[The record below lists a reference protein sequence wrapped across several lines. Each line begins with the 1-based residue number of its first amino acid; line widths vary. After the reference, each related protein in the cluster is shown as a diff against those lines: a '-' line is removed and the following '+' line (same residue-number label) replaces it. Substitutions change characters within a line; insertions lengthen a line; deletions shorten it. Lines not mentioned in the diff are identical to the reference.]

1 MNKQKLE
8 QNLSQNISAKQIQF
22 LNLLQIPITLL
33 QERIQKELE
42 ENPTLEE
49 SEENEEDIVNENN
62 MGAPSIYNTKGDF
75 NPVQIEDKKETLA
88 NYLSEQLVNLELNET
103 DTFLINY
110 LINSLDGYGFLSS
123 DLHTISNDLLTQED
137 LDVNEEKLSFCLKTL
152 QSLEPVGV
160 GARNLNHCLLL
171 QLEKKFPEEEN
182 RF

>member
-8 QNLSQNISAKQIQF
+8 QTLSQNISAKQIQF

-62 MGAPSIYNTKGDF
+62 MGAPSSYSTKGDF

-137 LDVNEEKLSFCLKTL
+137 LDINEEKLRFCLKTL
-152 QSLEPVGV
+152 QSLEPFGV
-160 GARNLNHCLLL
+160 GA
-171 QLEKKFPEEEN
+171 KI
-182 RF
+182 